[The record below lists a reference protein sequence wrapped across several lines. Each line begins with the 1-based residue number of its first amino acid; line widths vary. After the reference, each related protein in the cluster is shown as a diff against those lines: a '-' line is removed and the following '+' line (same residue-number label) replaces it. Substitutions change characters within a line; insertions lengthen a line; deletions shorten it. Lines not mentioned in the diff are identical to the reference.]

1 MKSFDLVMDIRP
13 SNQPAAVQAI
23 AGAPTQPAPKKGES
37 DTSPK
42 TLPPTP
48 QQPCVR

>member
-13 SNQPAAVQAI
+13 SSQPAAVKAL
-23 AGAPTQPAPKKGES
+23 AEAPTQPAPKKGQS

-42 TLPPTP
+42 ILPPTP